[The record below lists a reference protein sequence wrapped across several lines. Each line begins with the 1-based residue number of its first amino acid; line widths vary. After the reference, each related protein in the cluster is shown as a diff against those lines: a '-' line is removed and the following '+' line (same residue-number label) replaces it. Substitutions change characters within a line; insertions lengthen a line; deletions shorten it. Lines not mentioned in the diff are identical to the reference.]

1 MLPAWLLNA
10 THGLTTSMNAAPGCA
25 IAALINGTSC
35 CLSPEKPRA
44 TKVAPSWIAR
54 LTMSI
59 GESVLATPR
68 LDFEPWSAV
77 AENWPFVSP

>member
-1 MLPAWLLNA
+1 
-10 THGLTTSMNAAPGCA
+10 
-25 IAALINGTSC
+25 
-35 CLSPEKPRA
+35 
-44 TKVAPSWIAR
+44 
-54 LTMSI
+54 MSI